1 MMLLH
6 LQRIAVPFE
15 YPVYFTE
22 GVFSPSNADLAA
34 AIAAKEPRRRHRVL
48 PVIDG
53 GVAAAWPS
61 LADDI
66 ARYVG
71 ARPDLLTLAAEPI
84 VVPGGEAAKNDGA
97 ATAALQARLD
107 ALGMDRQS
115 FVMIVG
121 GGAVLDMVGYAAA
134 TVHRGVRVVRIPTTV
149 LAQADSGVG
158 VKNGVNAFGKK
169 NLLGTFAPP
178 FAVLIDPRFL
188 ETLPLRDKVA
198 GMAEAV
204 KVALI
209 RDARLF
215 SWLSE
220 HAPALASGSLAPL
233 AQLVRRS
240 AEIHLQHIASAGD
253 PFELGSARPLD
264 FGHWAAHK
272 LESLTKHRLRHG
284 EAVAIGIAIDTL
296 YAELAGMCSQATAAA
311 VVAALE
317 ALGFT
322 LWDDALTMTRTCERG
337 ERGERLCVLDGLD
350 EFREHLGGELTVTL
364 LEDVGRAR
372 EVHAM
377 EERHIVAAIA
387 RLRERAGRRDAL
399 AASGATGAAGA
410 ATAAAGAATAAA
422 GAAAAAAGAVT
433 AAAGVATGAAG
444 VATGAAQS

>member
-6 LQRIAVPFE
+6 LQQIAVPFE

-134 TVHRGVRVVRIPTTV
+134 TVHRGLRVVRIPTTV

-240 AEIHLQHIASAGD
+240 AEIHLHHIASAGD

-296 YAELAGMCSQATAAA
+296 YAELAGLCSHTTAAA

-322 LWDDALTMTRTCERG
+322 LWDDALTLTRTCERG

-387 RLRERAGRRDAL
+387 RLRERAGRRGAL
-399 AASGATGAAGA
+399 AAIGATGAAGA
-410 ATAAAGAATAAA
+410 ATGAT
-422 GAAAAAAGAVT
+422 GVAAAATGA
-433 AAAGVATGAAG
+433 ATGAAG
-444 VATGAAQS
+444 VATGAASAVTGAAQS

>member
-296 YAELAGMCSQATAAA
+296 YAELAGLCSQATAAA

-322 LWDDALTMTRTCERG
+322 LWDDALALTRTCESG

-387 RLRERAGRRDAL
+387 RLRERAGRRGAL
-399 AASGATGAAGA
+399 AAIGATGAASAATGA
-410 ATAAAGAATAAA
+410 ASAAT
-422 GAAAAAAGAVT
+422 GAT
-433 AAAGVATGAAG
+433 GVATGAASAATG
-444 VATGAAQS
+444 AASAVTGAAQS

>member
-134 TVHRGVRVVRIPTTV
+134 TVHRGLRVVRIPTTV

-240 AEIHLQHIASAGD
+240 AEIHLHHIASAGD

-296 YAELAGMCSQATAAA
+296 YAELAGLCSQTTAAA

-322 LWDDALTMTRTCERG
+322 LWDDALTLTRTCERG

-387 RLRERAGRRDAL
+387 RLRERAGRRGAL
-399 AASGATGAAGA
+399 AAIGATGAAGA
-410 ATAAAGAATAAA
+410 ATGAT
-422 GAAAAAAGAVT
+422 GVAAAATGA
-433 AAAGVATGAAG
+433 ATGAAG
-444 VATGAAQS
+444 VATGAASAVTGAAQS

>member
-84 VVPGGEAAKNDGA
+84 LVPGGEAAKNDGA

-253 PFELGSARPLD
+253 PFEHGSARPLD

-422 GAAAAAAGAVT
+422 GAATAAAGAATAAAGAAT
-433 AAAGVATGAAG
+433 AAAGVATGAA
-444 VATGAAQS
+444 QS

>member
-1 MMLLH
+1 MLLH
-6 LQRIAVPFE
+6 VQRIAVPFE

-22 GVFSPSNADLAA
+22 GVFSPSNADLAS
-34 AIAAKEPRRRHRVL
+34 AIAAREPRRRHRVL

-61 LADDI
+61 LAEDI
-66 ARYVG
+66 ARYVD
-71 ARPDLLTLAAEPI
+71 AHAERLSLAAEPI
-84 VVPGGEAAKNDGA
+84 VVPGGEAAKNDAA

-121 GGAVLDMVGYAAA
+121 GGAVLDMAGYAAA

-188 ETLPLRDKVA
+188 ETLSLRDKVA

-215 SWLSE
+215 SWLTE
-220 HAPALASGSLAPL
+220 HAPALASGSPAPL
-233 AQLVRRS
+233 AELVRRS
-240 AEIHLQHIASAGD
+240 AEIHLQHIATAGD

-284 EAVAIGIAIDTL
+284 EAVAIGIALDTV
-296 YAELAGMCSQATAAA
+296 YAALAGLCSEATAAA
-311 VVAALE
+311 VLATLE
-317 ALGFT
+317 ALGFA
-322 LWDDALTMTRTCERG
+322 LWDDALALARGDG

-377 EERHIVAAIA
+377 DERHIVAAIA
-387 RLRERAGRRDAL
+387 RLRERAGRR
-399 AASGATGAAGA
+399 AAHAAAGAAGA
-410 ATAAAGAATAAA
+410 AR
-422 GAAAAAAGAVT
+422 
-433 AAAGVATGAAG
+433 
-444 VATGAAQS
+444 S

>member
-1 MMLLH
+1 MLLH
-6 LQRIAVPFE
+6 VQRFVVPFE
-15 YPVYFTE
+15 YPVYFTD
-22 GVFSPSNADLAA
+22 GVFSPSNGDLAA
-34 AIAAKEPRRRHRVL
+34 AVASKEPHRRHRVL

-53 GVAAAWPS
+53 GVAAAWPTI
-61 LADDI
+61 AEDI
-66 ARYVG
+66 ARYAG
-71 ARPDLLTLAAEPI
+71 AHAERLSLAADAI

-107 ALGMDRQS
+107 ALGMDRHA

-121 GGAVLDMVGYAAA
+121 GGAVLDMAAYAAA

-188 ETLPLRDKVA
+188 ETLPLRDRVA

-209 RDARLF
+209 RDVRLF

-220 HAPALASGSLAPL
+220 QAPALAAGALGPL
-233 AQLVRRS
+233 AELVRRS
-240 AEIHLQHIASAGD
+240 AEIHLRHIASGGD

-272 LESLTKHRLRHG
+272 LESLTRHRLRHG
-284 EAVAIGIAIDTL
+284 EAVAIGIALDAV
-296 YAELAGMCSQATAAA
+296 YGELAGVSRAGTAAA
-311 VVAALE
+311 VLALLE
-317 ALGFT
+317 ALGFA
-322 LWDDALTMTRTCERG
+322 LWDDALAIAAEG
-337 ERGERLCVLDGLD
+337 GERLAVLDGLA

-364 LEDVGRAR
+364 LEEVGRAR
-372 EVHAM
+372 EVHVM
-377 EERHIVAAIA
+377 DERHVTAAIE
-387 RLRERAGRRDAL
+387 RLRERAGRRAQGGRRAAVAGEADDGGGAARAGG
-399 AASGATGAAGA
+399 AASG
-410 ATAAAGAATAAA
+410 
-422 GAAAAAAGAVT
+422 VR
-433 AAAGVATGAAG
+433 
-444 VATGAAQS
+444 S

>member
-296 YAELAGMCSQATAAA
+296 YAELAGLCSQATAAA

-322 LWDDALTMTRTCERG
+322 LWDDALAMTRACERG

-387 RLRERAGRRDAL
+387 RLRERAGRRGAL
-399 AASGATGAAGA
+399 AAIGATGATGAAKGAAGAATGAAGA
-410 ATAAAGAATAAA
+410 VTG
-422 GAAAAAAGAVT
+422 AAGAVT
-433 AAAGVATGAAG
+433 
-444 VATGAAQS
+444 GAAQS

>member
-6 LQRIAVPFE
+6 VQRIAVPFE

-22 GVFSPSNADLAA
+22 SVFSPGNGDLAS

-61 LADDI
+61 IADDI
-66 ARYVG
+66 ARY
-71 ARPDLLTLAAEPI
+71 ADAHAERLSLAADPI

-121 GGAVLDMVGYAAA
+121 GGAVLDMAGYAAA

-188 ETLPLRDKVA
+188 ETLSLRDKVA

-220 HAPALASGSLAPL
+220 RAPALASGSPAPL
-233 AQLVRRS
+233 AELVRRS
-240 AEIHLQHIASAGD
+240 AEIHLQHIATAGD

-296 YAELAGMCSQATAAA
+296 YAELAGLCSAPTAAA
-311 VVAALE
+311 VLSTLE
-317 ALGFT
+317 ALGFA
-322 LWDDALTMTRTCERG
+322 LWDDALALARGERD

-387 RLRERAGRRDAL
+387 RLRERAGKRGAR
-399 AASGATGAAGA
+399 AAAGAAGA
-410 ATAAAGAATAAA
+410 AR
-422 GAAAAAAGAVT
+422 
-433 AAAGVATGAAG
+433 
-444 VATGAAQS
+444 S

>member
-1 MMLLH
+1 MLLH
-6 LQRIAVPFE
+6 VQRIAVPFE

-22 GVFSPSNADLAA
+22 GVFSPSNDDLASA
-34 AIAAKEPRRRHRVL
+34 VASREPGRRHRVL

-61 LADDI
+61 LPEDI

-71 ARPDLLTLAAEPI
+71 AHAARLSLVADPI

-121 GGAVLDMVGYAAA
+121 GGAVLDMAGYAAA

-158 VKNGVNAFGKK
+158 VKNGINAFGKK

-178 FAVLIDPRFL
+178 FAVIIDARFL

-209 RDARLF
+209 RDPPLF
-215 SWLSE
+215 SWLTSQ
-220 HAPALASGSLAPL
+220 APALASGELAPL
-233 AQLVRRS
+233 AELVRRS

-272 LESLTKHRLRHG
+272 LESLTSHRLRHG

-296 YAELAGMCSQATAAA
+296 YAAFAGLCSEATAAA
-311 VVAALE
+311 VLTTLE
-317 ALGFT
+317 ALGFL
-322 LWDDALTMTRTCERG
+322 LWDEALALTHPG
-337 ERGERLCVLDGLD
+337 GGRLCVLDGLTD
-350 EFREHLGGELTVTL
+350 FREHLGGELTVTL
-364 LEDVGRAR
+364 LEGVGRSR
-372 EVHAM
+372 EVHEM
-377 EERHIVAAIA
+377 DERHIVAAIE
-387 RLRERAGRRDAL
+387 RLRERAARR
-399 AASGATGAAGA
+399 GAR
-410 ATAAAGAATAAA
+410 AAAGAA
-422 GAAAAAAGAVT
+422 G
-433 AAAGVATGAAG
+433 GAAG
-444 VATGAAQS
+444 GARS

>member
-1 MMLLH
+1 MLLH

-66 ARYVG
+66 ARYMG

-296 YAELAGMCSQATAAA
+296 YAELAGLCSQATAAA

-322 LWDDALTMTRTCERG
+322 LWDDALALTRTCERGERG

-377 EERHIVAAIA
+377 EERQIVAAIA
-387 RLRERAGRRDAL
+387 RLRERAARRGAL
-399 AASGATGAAGA
+399 AATGAAGA
-410 ATAAAGAATAAA
+410 ATGAAGTAM
-422 GAAAAAAGAVT
+422 
-433 AAAGVATGAAG
+433 GAAG

>member
-1 MMLLH
+1 MAERRSESSASMLLH

-22 GVFSPSNADLAA
+22 GVFSPSNDDLAS
-34 AIAAKEPRRRHRVL
+34 AIAAREPRRRHRVL

-61 LADDI
+61 LAQDI
-66 ARYVG
+66 ARYVD
-71 ARPDLLTLAAEPI
+71 AHAERLSLAAEPI
-84 VVPGGEAAKNDGA
+84 VVPGGEAAKNDAA

-121 GGAVLDMVGYAAA
+121 GGAVLDMAGYAAA

-188 ETLPLRDKVA
+188 ETLSLRDKVA

-215 SWLSE
+215 SWLTE
-220 HAPALASGSLAPL
+220 HAPALASGSPAPL
-233 AQLVRRS
+233 AELVRRS
-240 AEIHLQHIASAGD
+240 AEIHLQHIATAGD

-272 LESLTKHRLRHG
+272 LESLTRHRLRHG
-284 EAVAIGIAIDTL
+284 EAVAIGIALDTV
-296 YAELAGMCSQATAAA
+296 YAALAGLCSEATAAA
-311 VVAALE
+311 VLATLE
-317 ALGFT
+317 ALGFA
-322 LWDDALTMTRTCERG
+322 LWDDALALRRGAG
-337 ERGERLCVLDGLD
+337 ERGERPCVLDGLD

-387 RLRERAGRRDAL
+387 RLRERAGRR
-399 AASGATGAAGA
+399 AAHAAAGAAGA
-410 ATAAAGAATAAA
+410 AR
-422 GAAAAAAGAVT
+422 
-433 AAAGVATGAAG
+433 
-444 VATGAAQS
+444 S

>member
-1 MMLLH
+1 MLLH

-134 TVHRGVRVVRIPTTV
+134 TVHRGLRVVRIPTTV

-240 AEIHLQHIASAGD
+240 AEIHLHHIASAGD

-296 YAELAGMCSQATAAA
+296 YAELAGLCSHTTAAA

-322 LWDDALTMTRTCERG
+322 LWDDALTLTRTCERG

-387 RLRERAGRRDAL
+387 RLRERAGRRGAL
-399 AASGATGAAGA
+399 AAIGATGAAGA
-410 ATAAAGAATAAA
+410 ATGAAGV
-422 GAAAAAAGAVT
+422 AAAATGA
-433 AAAGVATGAAG
+433 ATGAAG
-444 VATGAAQS
+444 VATGAASAVTGAAQS

>member
-240 AEIHLQHIASAGD
+240 AEIHLHHIASAGD

-296 YAELAGMCSQATAAA
+296 YAELAGLCSQATAAA

-322 LWDDALTMTRTCERG
+322 LWDDALAMTRACERG

-387 RLRERAGRRDAL
+387 RLRERAGRRGAL
-399 AASGATGAAGA
+399 AAIGATGAAGA
-410 ATAAAGAATAAA
+410 ATG
-422 GAAAAAAGAVT
+422 AAGAVT
-433 AAAGVATGAAG
+433 GAAGAVTGAAG
-444 VATGAAQS
+444 AVTGAAQS